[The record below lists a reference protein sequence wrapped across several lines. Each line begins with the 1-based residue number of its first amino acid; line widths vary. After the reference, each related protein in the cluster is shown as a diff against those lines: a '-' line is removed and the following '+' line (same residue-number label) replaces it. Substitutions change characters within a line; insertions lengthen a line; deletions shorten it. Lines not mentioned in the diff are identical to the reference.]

1 VRGVGGGGEGGW
13 TGGAATD
20 EKRGGRMARGKER
33 VRESES
39 GRSVEVYAKN
49 YITCCTPRAAGS
61 PKNASSLSRPFY
73 PTLSSPPALAAPA
86 GPPTQPLRR
95 RVSSAKELSSAK
107 GHPITRHSRSAR
119 AEARSARAA
128 SPRRRRGVEGGER
141 GGGLA
146 YV

>member
-1 VRGVGGGGEGGW
+1 
-13 TGGAATD
+13 
-20 EKRGGRMARGKER
+20 MARGKER

-107 GHPITRHSRSAR
+107 GYPITRHSRSAR

-141 GGGLA
+141 GGDWRTSDSGFGMRLA
-146 YV
+146 FALALSRRLRHPTSIS